1 MIVTV
6 QVRLYEVPA
15 SGSSGLVVT
24 VTDGVKSATEKEIMV
39 SKS

>member
-6 QVRLYEVPA
+6 QVRVYEVPA
-15 SGSSGLVVT
+15 SGSLGLVT
-24 VTDGVKSATEKEIMV
+24 TTDGVKSATEKEIMV